1 MSAGYREDRL
11 FGHRATI
18 QDVITAQR
26 QALDKALTEVPSA
39 DFAKPLDELVAE
51 FVERF
56 RLDAPRLDR
65 AGITQLPIEEV
76 DIDVS
81 QDPMRAIFDRNRP
94 FYLKGTA
101 VRISVPFSGEP
112 ELFQFGT
119 SYFATPVAAEIDGNR
134 LILTHAEIE
143 PSKEAIA
150 RDFDSRLNRIEEI
163 LRQSQQAADD
173 WNRQISDIVRPRLE
187 ARRGKLEKDKGLRLE
202 YPMAIT
208 APPPAAAPARAGDR
222 LALERFD
229 AFISHA
235 SEDKDS
241 IARPLYRELNAQGV
255 TVWFDEAVLKL
266 GDSLRRK
273 IDEGLTKC
281 RYGVVILSPH
291 FFRKEWPQKE
301 LDGLVARET
310 ASGEKAVLPVWHEI
324 DRDGVLAYSPTLAD
338 RVAARSAE
346 GVAVVAAKI
355 LAVLKK

>member
-1 MSAGYREDRL
+1 MRTGYRGDRL
-11 FGHRATI
+11 FWHRATI

-26 QALDKALTEVPSA
+26 QALDKALTETPPA
-39 DFAKPLDELVAE
+39 DFAKPPDDLVAE
-51 FVERF
+51 FMERF
-56 RLDAPRLDR
+56 RLDVPRLDR
-65 AGITQLPIEEV
+65 TGITQLPIEEI

-81 QDPMRAIFDRNRP
+81 QDPMRAIFDRSHP

-101 VRISVPFSGEP
+101 VRIGVPFSGEP
-112 ELFQFGT
+112 ELLQFGT
-119 SYFATPVAAEIDGNR
+119 SYFATPVAAEIEGNR
-134 LILTHAEIE
+134 VILTHAEID
-143 PSKEAIA
+143 PSKDEIA
-150 RDFDSRLNRIEEI
+150 RDFDTRLNRIEEI

-187 ARRGKLEKDKGLRLE
+187 ARRTKLEKDKGLRLE
-202 YPMAIT
+202 YPMAVA
-208 APPPAAAPARAGDR
+208 APAPTAAPARANAR
-222 LALERFD
+222 PATKHFD
-229 AFISHA
+229 VFISHA

-241 IARPLYRELNAQGV
+241 IARPLYRELNAQDV
-255 TVWFDEAVLKL
+255 TVWFDEAVLEL

-291 FFRKEWPQKE
+291 FFRKQWPQKE

-324 DRDGVLAYSPTLAD
+324 DRDGVLAYSPTLVD
-338 RVAARSAE
+338 RIAARSAE

>member
-1 MSAGYREDRL
+1 MSAGYRGDRL

-26 QALDKALTEVPSA
+26 QALDKALTETPSA
-39 DFAKPLDELVAE
+39 DLAKPLDELVSE

-56 RLDAPRLDR
+56 RLDVPRFDR

-81 QDPMRAIFDRNRP
+81 QDPSRDIRDTSRP

-119 SYFATPVAAEIDGNR
+119 SYFAAPIAAEIDGNR

-143 PSKEAIA
+143 PSKEAITQ
-150 RDFDSRLNRIEEI
+150 DFDSRLNRIEET
-163 LRQSQQAADD
+163 LRQSQQAAEE
-173 WNRQISDIVRPRLE
+173 WNRQISGVVRPRLE
-187 ARRGKLEKDKGLRLE
+187 ARRAKLEKDKGLLLE
-202 YPMAIT
+202 YPMAPAGSASA
-208 APPPAAAPARAGDR
+208 APPARAGKR
-222 LALERFD
+222 LVTERFD
-229 AFISHA
+229 VFISHA

-241 IARPLYRELNAQGV
+241 IARPLYRELNAQGL
-255 TVWFDEAVLKL
+255 TVWFDEAVLEL
-266 GDSLRRK
+266 GDGLRRK

-291 FFRKEWPQKE
+291 FFRKQWPQKE